1 MFKLLLLLQSPNT
14 YLVAFQVAFL
24 EMEPIN
30 RELNM
35 LQKNFVKGI
44 SKKGFLFLKKNI
56 WKRKWFFQKF
66 SEIKIKT

>member
-14 YLVAFQVAFL
+14 SLVTFQVAFL

-35 LQKNFVKGI
+35 LQKNFVI
-44 SKKGFLFLKKNI
+44 YKGFL
-56 WKRKWFFQKF
+56 RKDFY
-66 SEIKIKT
+66 S